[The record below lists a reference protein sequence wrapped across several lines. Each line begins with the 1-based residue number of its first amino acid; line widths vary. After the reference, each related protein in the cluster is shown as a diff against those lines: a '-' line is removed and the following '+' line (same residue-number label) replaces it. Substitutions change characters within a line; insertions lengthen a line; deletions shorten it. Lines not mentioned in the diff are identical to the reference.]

1 MSIRARLGTKLIKT
15 GRKVGRKDGRTELE
29 VTLSDHSIDVRMVD
43 VNSDRHA
50 WDDTLYRYGNVF
62 LSGYANPIKPT
73 VRANTELEE
82 PDTAD
87 MKEGDGVEDL
97 AREDRHTQLISS
109 GRYSEFMKQQLIES
123 ILNPDEQWKKIL
135 YVVVGVAFLQMATLM
150 AALSAAGMF

>member
-1 MSIRARLGTKLIKT
+1 MNIRATIGTKGIAFF
-15 GRKVGRKDGRTELE
+15 RKFARADGGTELK

-43 VNSDRHA
+43 VDDNAHA

-73 VRANTELEE
+73 VNANTELEE

-87 MKEGDGVEDL
+87 MDESVGGYQKQSDGV
-97 AREDRHTQLISS
+97 HTQLISS

-123 ILNPDEQWKKIL
+123 ILNPDAQWKKIL
-135 YVVVGVAFLQMATLM
+135 YVVLAVAFMQLATLM